1 MGYLGR
7 RIGKSQNNSSSGDG
21 VDGNLGGGI
30 LDLFAQGYFAREGNI
45 NRTPGA
51 PPSGHV
57 ATGGVISDYTAP
69 DGVYRAH
76 IFTSSG
82 TFDITSIGNIN
93 SIVEYLVVAGGG
105 GGGAQGAGSG
115 GGGAGGLRTNL
126 PGVQDAGGNPL
137 TGSAF
142 PVSVAIIFAISSF
155 SISMASAIWR
165 SIFPL
170 SLGIT
175 FDQDLNAFRDDF
187 TAISTSASLPRGTVA
202 NILLFAGHSISI
214 VFSVML
220 LVYLP
225 SMII

>member
-1 MGYLGR
+1 MVSPFNSEDNPPKYLNISTTR
-7 RIGKSQNNSSSGDG
+7 LISGLAW
-21 VDGNLGGGI
+21 VFI
-30 LDLFAQGYFAREGNI
+30 
-45 NRTPGA
+45 
-51 PPSGHV
+51 
-57 ATGGVISDYTAP
+57 
-69 DGVYRAH
+69 
-76 IFTSSG
+76 
-82 TFDITSIGNIN
+82 
-93 SIVEYLVVAGGG
+93 
-105 GGGAQGAGSG
+105 
-115 GGGAGGLRTNL
+115 
-126 PGVQDAGGNPL
+126 
-137 TGSAF
+137 AF